1 MGNLLRNVRD
11 MGRKIGLSMLKM
23 NAREKERKRK
33 AKRYFGEEPSIM
45 PSKEEGVQEDI
56 TGGSFHEE
64 VFPEEDEAFFQT
76 GEDEEEEIF

>member
-11 MGRKIGLSMLKM
+11 MGRKIGRSMLKM
-23 NAREKERKRK
+23 NARQKERKRK

-45 PSKEEGVQEDI
+45 PSKEKGGQEDI

-64 VFPEEDEAFFQT
+64 VFPEEDEAFFHEENDD
-76 GEDEEEEIF
+76 GEGIL